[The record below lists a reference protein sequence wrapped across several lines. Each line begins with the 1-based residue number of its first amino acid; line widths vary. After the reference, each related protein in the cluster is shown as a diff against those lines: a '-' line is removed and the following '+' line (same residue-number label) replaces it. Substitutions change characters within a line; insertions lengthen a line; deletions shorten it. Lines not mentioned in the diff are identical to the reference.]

1 MLPCISAPLSPTF
14 LPLPLTPWSE
24 AGLGLCPGQQAV
36 LIRHTAMERYRS
48 EEKTALWANAQ
59 QVKAERKVRGRTSGE
74 ERELERG
81 RLKGRHNA

>member
-1 MLPCISAPLSPTF
+1 
-14 LPLPLTPWSE
+14 
-24 AGLGLCPGQQAV
+24 
-36 LIRHTAMERYRS
+36 MERYRS